1 MRREQRYSGL
11 YRMHRPIVAKEGTAF
26 TQALLT
32 VSLPNAFQPCGYR
45 ANEQARPSQAAGSVR
60 SLSIQSLH
68 KYPRQQT
75 IYTLISFGCS
85 SPVLC
90 SGT

>member
-1 MRREQRYSGL
+1 MRREQRYSAL

-32 VSLPNAFQPCGYR
+32 VSLPNAFQPRRYR
-45 ANEQARPSQAAGSVR
+45 ATEQARPSQAAGSVR
-60 SLSIQSLH
+60 LPSIQSVL
-68 KYPRQQT
+68 T
-75 IYTLISFGCS
+75 IAVSGPYTPTSFGCS

-90 SGT
+90 TGT